1 MFGNIDRGVDQSATS
16 VVGAVSR
23 QVAGPPIY
31 RNERHTRSTLP
42 TTANVAYGKC
52 LEPRRM
58 AAGGVSRSRFGGPA
72 DRQNIN
78 VLNRKILTGAVER
91 EEGVKGMSDEKVP
104 RQSLFEAAT
113 PFQMSASLGDDVPQQ
128 CANPLDGRAGSA
140 LVALAGFVLALG
152 GCVVGPKYVQPEV
165 SANSDWSEQADPRLA
180 TETAPD
186 STWWKLF
193 NDSTLDQLV
202 ELAHRQNLSLQA
214 AGLRIME
221 ARARLGLAVG
231 RRYPQIQETFAS
243 ATAVGPSEHGPTGAL
258 VPSNY
263 WDYQVGFDAAWEAD
277 LWGKYR
283 QDVRAE
289 AGSYLATVA
298 DYDDV
303 LVSLTA
309 EVARTYAVVR
319 TFEALI
325 EHARANVVLQ
335 EEGLRIAEARFRH
348 GATSELD
355 VAQATTLLESTRET
369 IPRLQSGLQ
378 QAENALSTLLGQP
391 TGAIRSLLS
400 TYAGIPS
407 APVQVAVGIPADML
421 RRRPDVRSAELSAI
435 SQCARIGVATAD
447 LYPRFTLFGTIG
459 TQTTSGAGGLSGHS
473 SLSDLFS
480 PSSFFYSF
488 SPQVVWPILNYG
500 RIENNIRIQDARFQ
514 QLLVVYQ
521 STVLRA
527 AQEVED
533 GMTAF
538 LRAQEAA
545 AFAQKA
551 STAAARSVE
560 LASIQYREGAVDYQ
574 RVLDAH
580 RSLLQEQ
587 NTLVTARASIAT
599 NLIATFKA
607 LGGGW
612 EIRTGQPYVPDSVR
626 IEMQDRTNWGNHFS
640 TPATVTVEG
649 VTSNP

>member
-1 MFGNIDRGVDQSATS
+1 VLNETGPVEDCQIEGTLPMFGNNDKGVDRTATS
-16 VVGAVSR
+16 AADAVAPPNHRERRVRHGACR
-23 QVAGPPIY
+23 PARAQGKW
-31 RNERHTRSTLP
+31 TRST
-42 TTANVAYGKC
+42 ARSA
-52 LEPRRM
+52 EP
-58 AAGGVSRSRFGGPA
+58 
-72 DRQNIN
+72 
-78 VLNRKILTGAVER
+78 
-91 EEGVKGMSDEKVP
+91 EEGVTGMSDEKVP
-104 RQSLFEAAT
+104 RQLYPS
-113 PFQMSASLGDDVPQQ
+113 PPR
-128 CANPLDGRAGSA
+128 GRAGVA
-140 LVALAGFVLALG
+140 LVALAGAALALG
-152 GCVVGPKYVQPEV
+152 GCTVGPKYVKPDV
-165 SANSDWSEQADPRLA
+165 SANPDWSEKADPRLA
-180 TETAPD
+180 TATAPD
-186 STWWKLF
+186 STWWKAF

-202 ELAHRQNLSLQA
+202 ELAHRQNLSLQG

-243 ATAVGPSEHGPTGAL
+243 ATAVGLSEHGPTGAL
-258 VPSNY
+258 VDPNY

-325 EHARANVVLQ
+325 ENARANVALQ
-335 EEGLRIAEARFRH
+335 EEGLRIAEARFRN

-369 IPRLQSGLQ
+369 IPRLQTGLQ

-391 TGAIRSLLS
+391 TGAITTLLRTS
-400 TYAGIPS
+400 TGIPS
-407 APVQVAVGIPADML
+407 APMQVAVGIPADML
-421 RRRPDVRSAELSAI
+421 RRRPDVRSAELAAV
-435 SQCARIGVATAD
+435 SQCARIGIAKAD
-447 LYPRFTLFGTIG
+447 LYPRLTLFGTIG
-459 TQTTSGAGGLSGHS
+459 TQTTSGAGSLSGNS
-473 SLSDLFS
+473 SFGDLFGANS
-480 PSSFFYSF
+480 LFYAF
-488 SPQVVWPILNYG
+488 TPQVVLPIFNYG
-500 RIENNIRIQDARFQ
+500 RIENNVRIQDARFQ
-514 QLLVVYQ
+514 QLLVGYQ

-545 AFAQKA
+545 GFAQKA
-551 STAAARSVE
+551 SAAAARSVE

-574 RVLDAH
+574 RVLDAQ
-580 RSLLQEQ
+580 RTLLQEQ

-612 EIRTGQPYVPDSVR
+612 EIRRGQPYVPDSVR
-626 IEMQDRTNWGNHFS
+626 TEMQDRTNWGNYFS
-640 TPATVTVEG
+640 NPATVTVEG

>member
-1 MFGNIDRGVDQSATS
+1 
-16 VVGAVSR
+16 
-23 QVAGPPIY
+23 
-31 RNERHTRSTLP
+31 
-42 TTANVAYGKC
+42 
-52 LEPRRM
+52 
-58 AAGGVSRSRFGGPA
+58 
-72 DRQNIN
+72 
-78 VLNRKILTGAVER
+78 
-91 EEGVKGMSDEKVP
+91 
-104 RQSLFEAAT
+104 
-113 PFQMSASLGDDVPQQ
+113 MSANLGNDVPQQ
-128 CANPLDGRAGSA
+128 SADPLRGRAGLA
-140 LVALAGFVLALG
+140 LVALAGAALALG
-152 GCVVGPKYVQPEV
+152 GCVVGPKFVKPEV
-165 SANSDWSEQADPRLA
+165 PANSDWSEKADPRLA
-180 TETAPD
+180 TGTAPD

-202 ELAHRQNLSLQA
+202 ELALRQNLSLQA

-231 RRYPQIQETFAS
+231 RQYPQIQESFAS
-243 ATAVGPSEHGPTGAL
+243 ATAVGLSKHGPTGAL
-258 VPSNY
+258 VDPNY

-303 LVSLTA
+303 LVSLMA
-309 EVARTYAVVR
+309 EVARTYAVIR

-325 EHARANVVLQ
+325 ENARANVVLQ
-335 EEGLRIAEARFRH
+335 EEGLRIAEARFRN

-369 IPRLQSGLQ
+369 IPQLETGLQ

-400 TYAGIPS
+400 TSAGIPS
-407 APVQVAVGIPADML
+407 APAQVAVGIPADML
-421 RRRPDVRSAELSAI
+421 RRRPDVRSAELSAV
-435 SQCARIGVATAD
+435 SQCARIGVAKAE

-459 TQTTSGAGGLSGHS
+459 TQTTSGAGGLSGDS
-473 SLSDLFS
+473 SFSDLFGPNS
-480 PSSFFYSF
+480 LFYAF
-488 SPQVVWPILNYG
+488 TPQVTWPILNYG
-500 RIENNIRIQDARFQ
+500 RLENNVRIQDARFQ
-514 QLLVVYQ
+514 QLLVGYQ

-533 GMTAF
+533 GLTAF
-538 LRAQEAA
+538 LGAQEAA

-551 STAAARSVE
+551 STAAARSVQ
-560 LASIQYREGAVDYQ
+560 LASIQYREGAVDFQ
-574 RVLDAH
+574 RVLDAQ

-587 NTLVTARASIAT
+587 NALVTARASIAT
-599 NLIATFKA
+599 NLIAAFKA

-612 EIRTGQPYVPDSVR
+612 EIRRGQPYVPDSVR
-626 IEMQDRTNWGNHFS
+626 IEMQDRTNWGDYFS
-640 TPATVTVEG
+640 VPAPVTVEG

>member
-1 MFGNIDRGVDQSATS
+1 MLT
-16 VVGAVSR
+16 
-23 QVAGPPIY
+23 
-31 RNERHTRSTLP
+31 
-42 TTANVAYGKC
+42 
-52 LEPRRM
+52 
-58 AAGGVSRSRFGGPA
+58 
-72 DRQNIN
+72 
-78 VLNRKILTGAVER
+78 RKILTGAV
-91 EEGVKGMSDEKVP
+91 GHPGKS
-104 RQSLFEAAT
+104 
-113 PFQMSASLGDDVPQQ
+113 
-128 CANPLDGRAGSA
+128 ANPLKGRAGLA
-140 LVALAGFVLALG
+140 LVALAGSVLALG
-152 GCVVGPKYVQPEV
+152 GCAVGPKYVKPEV
-165 SANSDWSEQADPRLA
+165 PANSDWSEKADPRLA
-180 TETAPD
+180 TGTAPD
-186 STWWKLF
+186 STWWKVF
-193 NDSTLDQLV
+193 NDATLDRLV

-231 RRYPQIQETFAS
+231 RRYPQIQESFAS
-243 ATAVGPSEHGPTGAL
+243 ATAVGLSEHGPTGAL
-258 VPSNY
+258 VDPNY

-277 LWGKYR
+277 VWGKYR

-289 AGSYLATVA
+289 AGNYLATVA

-319 TFEALI
+319 AFEALI
-325 EHARANVVLQ
+325 EQARANVALQ
-335 EEGLRIAEARFRH
+335 EEGLRIAEARFRN

-369 IPRLQSGLQ
+369 IPQLQTGQQ

-391 TGAIRSLLS
+391 TGAIRSLLGTS
-400 TYAGIPS
+400 TGIPS
-407 APVQVAVGIPADML
+407 APMQVAVGIPADML
-421 RRRPDVRSAELSAI
+421 RRRPDVRSAELAAV
-435 SQCARIGVATAD
+435 SQCARIGVAKAD

-473 SLSDLFS
+473 TFSDLFS
-480 PSSFFYSF
+480 SNSFFYAF
-488 SPQVVWPILNYG
+488 TPQVVWPILNYG
-500 RIENNIRIQDARFQ
+500 RIENNVRIQDARFQ
-514 QLLVVYQ
+514 QLLVGYQ
-521 STVLRA
+521 NTVLRA

-545 AFAQKA
+545 AFAQNA

-574 RVLDAH
+574 RVLDAQ
-580 RSLLQEQ
+580 RTLLQEQ

-612 EIRTGQPYVPDSVR
+612 EIRRGPYVPDSVR
-626 IEMQDRTNWGNHFS
+626 IEMQDRTNWGNYFS

>member
-1 MFGNIDRGVDQSATS
+1 MLDKTRLVEDHQIEGTFAMFGNNDRDIDQIASAA
-16 VVGAVSR
+16 VGAVS
-23 QVAGPPIY
+23 AKFATSPSHP
-31 RNERHTRSTLP
+31 
-42 TTANVAYGKC
+42 
-52 LEPRRM
+52 
-58 AAGGVSRSRFGGPA
+58 
-72 DRQNIN
+72 NIN
-78 VLNRKILTGAVER
+78 VLNRSIPTLEQ
-91 EEGVKGMSDEKVP
+91 GVTDMSDEKAP
-104 RQSLFEAAT
+104 RQFPLEAVT
-113 PFQMSASLGDDVPQQ
+113 PFDRSASLGDDVPQQ
-128 CANPLDGRAGSA
+128 SATPLRGNTRLA
-140 LVALAGFVLALG
+140 LAALAGAALALG
-152 GCVVGPKYVQPEV
+152 GCTVGPKYVKPDV
-165 SANSDWSEQADPRLA
+165 SANPDWSERADPRLA
-180 TETAPD
+180 TATAPD
-186 STWWKLF
+186 STWWKAF

-202 ELAHRQNLSLQA
+202 ELAHRQNLTLQG

-243 ATAVGPSEHGPTGAL
+243 ATAVGLSEHGPTGAL
-258 VPSNY
+258 VDPNY

-325 EHARANVVLQ
+325 ENARANVALQ
-335 EEGLRIAEARFRH
+335 EEGLRIAEARFRN

-369 IPRLQSGLQ
+369 IPRLQTGLQ

-391 TGAIRSLLS
+391 TGAITTLLRTS
-400 TYAGIPS
+400 TGIPS
-407 APVQVAVGIPADML
+407 APMQVAVGIPADML
-421 RRRPDVRSAELSAI
+421 RRRPDVRSAELAAV
-435 SQCARIGVATAD
+435 SQCARIGIAKAD
-447 LYPRFTLFGTIG
+447 LYPRLTLFGTIG
-459 TQTTSGAGGLSGHS
+459 TQTTSGAGSLSGNS
-473 SLSDLFS
+473 SFGDLFGANS
-480 PSSFFYSF
+480 LFYAF
-488 SPQVVWPILNYG
+488 TPQVVLPIFNYG
-500 RIENNIRIQDARFQ
+500 RIENNVRIQDARFQ
-514 QLLVVYQ
+514 QLLVGYQ

-545 AFAQKA
+545 GFAQKA
-551 STAAARSVE
+551 SAAAARSVE

-574 RVLDAH
+574 RVLDAQ
-580 RSLLQEQ
+580 RTLLQEQ

-612 EIRTGQPYVPDSVR
+612 EIRRGQPYVPDSVR
-626 IEMQDRTNWGNHFS
+626 TEMQDRTNWGNYFS
-640 TPATVTVEG
+640 NPATVTVEG